1 VPTGRRRHEPA
12 ELTLTVR
19 RLDDG
24 RLRFGTPTCPGWAFT
39 AHRPSQIGEA
49 IARAYTE
56 AAVAAYARLHG
67 VLYDVAAATDP
78 GELPEGALAAATPR
92 GRRHPAEPAPPAEDE
107 VARRR
112 RTKHPRTHPPGD
124 WQRLDDGAWRSPTG
138 RRYAPDS
145 RQVQAVVASLGS
157 TLGQGTPGM
166 PGSTLGA
173 WQTPLG

>member
-78 GELPEGALAAATPR
+78 GELPAGALAAAQPR
-92 GRRHPAEPAPPAEDE
+92 GRRHPAEPAPPPPEDE

-112 RTKHPRTHPPGD
+112 RTKHPRTHPPQD

-145 RQVQAVVASLGS
+145 RQVQAVVASLG
-157 TLGQGTPGM
+157 QGSSP
-166 PGSTLGA
+166 LGA
-173 WQTPLG
+173 WQTPLR

>member
-78 GELPEGALAAATPR
+78 GELPAGALAAAQPR
-92 GRRHPAEPAPPAEDE
+92 GRRHPAEPAPPPPEDE

-112 RTKHPRTHPPGD
+112 RTKHPRTHPPQD

-138 RRYAPDS
+138 RRSAPDS
-145 RQVQAVVASLGS
+145 RQVQAVVASLG
-157 TLGQGTPGM
+157 QGSSP
-166 PGSTLGA
+166 LGA
-173 WQTPLG
+173 WQTPLR

>member
-78 GELPEGALAAATPR
+78 GELPAGALAAAQPR
-92 GRRHPAEPAPPAEDE
+92 GRRHPAEPAPPPPEDE

-112 RTKHPRTHPPGD
+112 RTKRTRRRTGSASTTARGGHRPAAGMRRTRGRYRPSSPPSDRGRHR
-124 WQRLDDGAWRSPTG
+124 WGRGRHRSG
-138 RRYAPDS
+138 SARIR
-145 RQVQAVVASLGS
+145 AVHRV
-157 TLGQGTPGM
+157 
-166 PGSTLGA
+166 
-173 WQTPLG
+173 

>member
-1 VPTGRRRHEPA
+1 VTSGRRRHEPA
-12 ELTLTVR
+12 ELILTVR

-39 AHRPSQIGEA
+39 AHRPQQIGEA

-78 GELPEGALAAATPR
+78 EELPPGALAAATPR
-92 GRRHPAEPAPPAEDE
+92 GRRHPAEPVPAPVDE
-107 VARRR
+107 VTRKR
-112 RTKHPRTHPPGD
+112 RTKHPRTHPPEE
-124 WQRLDDGAWRSPTG
+124 WRRLDDGAWLSPRG
-138 RRYAPDS
+138 HRYAPES
-145 RQVQAVVASLGS
+145 RQVQAVVASLGQQ
-157 TLGQGTPGM
+157 GQG
-166 PGSTLGA
+166 LGA

>member
-1 VPTGRRRHEPA
+1 VPTGRRSHEPA

-39 AHRPSQIGEA
+39 AHRPAQIGEA

-78 GELPEGALAAATPR
+78 DELPPGALTAPR
-92 GRRHPAEPAPPAEDE
+92 GSRHPAEPAPPPVDE

-112 RTKHPRTHPPGD
+112 RTKHPRTHPPED

-145 RQVQAVVASLGS
+145 RQVQAVVASLGQQQAYASGHPS
-157 TLGQGTPGM
+157 TF
-166 PGSTLGA
+166 GA

>member
-78 GELPEGALAAATPR
+78 WELPAGALAAAQPR
-92 GRRHPAEPAPPAEDE
+92 GRRHPAEPAPPPPEDE

-112 RTKHPRTHPPGD
+112 RTKHPRTHPPQD

-145 RQVQAVVASLGS
+145 RQVQAVVASLG
-157 TLGQGTPGM
+157 QGSSP
-166 PGSTLGA
+166 LGA
-173 WQTPLG
+173 WQTPLR

>member
-1 VPTGRRRHEPA
+1 MTSGRRRHEPA
-12 ELTLTVR
+12 ELILTVR

-78 GELPEGALAAATPR
+78 EELPEGALAAATPR
-92 GRRHPAEPAPPAEDE
+92 GRRHPAEPVPAPVDE
-107 VARRR
+107 VTRKR
-112 RTKHPRTHPPGD
+112 RTKHPRTHPPEE
-124 WQRLDDGAWRSPTG
+124 WRRLDDGAWLSPRG
-138 RRYAPDS
+138 HRYAPES
-145 RQVQAVVASLGS
+145 RQVQAVVASLGQQG
-157 TLGQGTPGM
+157 GQQ
-166 PGSTLGA
+166 LGA

>member
-78 GELPEGALAAATPR
+78 G
-92 GRRHPAEPAPPAEDE
+92 
-107 VARRR
+107 
-112 RTKHPRTHPPGD
+112 
-124 WQRLDDGAWRSPTG
+124 AWRSPTG

-145 RQVQAVVASLGS
+145 RQVQAVVASLG
-157 TLGQGTPGM
+157 QGSSP
-166 PGSTLGA
+166 LGA
-173 WQTPLG
+173 WQTPLR